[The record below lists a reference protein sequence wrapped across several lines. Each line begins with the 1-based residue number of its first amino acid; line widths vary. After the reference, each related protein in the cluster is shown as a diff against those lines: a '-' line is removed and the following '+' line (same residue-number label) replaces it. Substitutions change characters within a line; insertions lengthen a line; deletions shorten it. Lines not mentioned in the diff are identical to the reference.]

1 MLIIFVLSLI
11 AFVAINIPIGFSL
24 ALTSLVLMLYM
35 GNFDFII
42 IPQNFL
48 RGADNFALMAIP
60 FFILAGEFMNEGG
73 LSLGIIRFV
82 KSLLGHIKGGLG
94 YVAIVASM
102 IFAGVSGAA
111 VADTSAIGS
120 VLLPLMEKEGYKK
133 DKSTALVCAAGCV
146 GPIIP
151 PSIPMVV
158 FGVVG
163 GVSITRM
170 FLGGI
175 MPGFITVL
183 LLIVA
188 WFLLTRKEKFQTYE
202 KATFKEILISTKD
215 AAASL
220 MLPVIILGG
229 ILSGI
234 FTPTEAA
241 VVAAV
246 YAFIISVIVYRKLS
260 FRQIRDIFVRAA
272 RSTSVVMLVVA
283 AATAIAYIITVAQI
297 PKILGDILLSTSSN
311 KYVILVVID
320 LIILAVGCFM
330 DVSPSILI
338 LGPILLPIVKQLG
351 VDPVFFGVIVV
362 YGLCIGLITPPVGN
376 VLYVGCGI
384 SKISVVDLVKK
395 IWPLVIVYIITLFI
409 ITLIPGLV
417 MFIPDMFFK

>member
-1 MLIIFVLSLI
+1 VLIIFVLSLI